1 MKHLVELTKKK
12 KRQPME
18 WEKLFANDVTV
29 KGLISKIYKSS
40 YNSVS
45 KQQPPPKKPN
55 QKKKD
60 RRYK

>member
-1 MKHLVELTKKK
+1 
-12 KRQPME
+12 ME

-45 KQQPPPKKPN
+45 KQQQETPN
-55 QKKKD
+55 LKKK
-60 RRYK
+60 KEKI

>member
-55 QKKKD
+55 
-60 RRYK
+60 